1 MRGKLTSILMLLG
14 SYLIAFLVVNTIHFQ
29 LFTVRVVLYD
39 ALLDGLI
46 AGTVVIAII
55 FRLPPGS
62 LTATREEIGLSLVVG
77 MLLVTLYSIS
87 FPTIIDRS
95 LSVYIL
101 EKLAQRGGSIRKA
114 AFEEILIKEF
124 FPEYQLVDIR
134 LTEQLNSG
142 TVTIE
147 NGCVRLT
154 SWGAKLAAF
163 TRFYR
168 ETLLPKHREIMGRFS
183 DDLTHPYRNSSVV
196 VPYRCE
202 QE

>member
-1 MRGKLTSILMLLG
+1 MLGKLTSILMLIGL
-14 SYLIAFLVVNTIHFQ
+14 YLVVFLTVNTIHFQ
-29 LFTVRVVLYD
+29 FFTVRVVLYD
-39 ALLDGLI
+39 ALLDAVI
-46 AGTVVIAII
+46 AGAVVLAII
-55 FRLPPGS
+55 LLRLRRH
-62 LTATREEIGLSLVVG
+62 LTATREEIALSLVVG
-77 MLLVTLYSIS
+77 SLLVALYSIS

-114 AFEEILIKEF
+114 AFEEILKKEF
-124 FPEYQLVDIR
+124 FAEYQLVDIR

-154 SWGAKLAAF
+154 SWGAEVAAF

-168 ETLLPKHREIMGRFS
+168 ETLLPKNREIMGRFS
-183 DDLTHPYRNSSVV
+183 DDLTHPFRNSTAI
-196 VPYRCE
+196 VPYRCD
-202 QE
+202 Q

>member
-14 SYLIAFLVVNTIHFQ
+14 LYLVMFLVVNTIHFQ

-55 FRLPPGS
+55 FRLPPRS
-62 LTATREEIGLSLVVG
+62 LTATREEIALSLVVG
-77 MLLVTLYSIS
+77 VLLVTLYSIS

-154 SWGAKLAAF
+154 SWGTKVAAF

-168 ETLLPKHREIMGRFS
+168 ETLLPKNREIMGRFS

-196 VPYRCE
+196 VPYRCD
-202 QE
+202 